1 MTYLHD
7 DPNPMP
13 RRTELTEAERLTLEE
28 LSRNHPFRDLRPRA
42 LGVLALGK
50 GHPPKVVADI
60 GVTAQTVY
68 NWEKGWRCLGL
79 MGLLGGHKGGRP
91 PKLTAALLDT
101 AEAVARAEP
110 SALKE
115 IACRV
120 REAHPESGDFSLDR
134 LAAGLKAR
142 GLSWKRAR
150 LSLKK
155 SAAPSGS
162 RPPAKP

>member
-1 MTYLHD
+1 
-7 DPNPMP
+7 MP
-13 RRTELTEAERLTLEE
+13 RRTELTEVERLTLEE
-28 LSRNHPFRDLRPRA
+28 MSRNHPFRDFRPRA

-50 GHPPKVVADI
+50 GHKPKVVADI
-60 GVTAQTVY
+60 LGVTAQTVY
-68 NWEKGWRCLGL
+68 NWEKRWRNLGL
-79 MGLLGGHKGGRP
+79 MGLLDGHKGGRP
-91 PKLTAALLDT
+91 PKLTPALLDT

-110 SALKE
+110 CALKE

-120 REAHPESGDFSLDR
+120 REAHPGAADFSPDR

-142 GLSWKRAR
+142 GLSWKRTR

-162 RPPAKP
+162 RPPATR